1 MCHGQIVRHRHRLE
15 HIHSLRRTD
24 GRWRPRWKPELRR
37 KRVLGRGSTATSTN
51 ITAGGTSASTGSSPA
66 IDVNT
71 YCNGLLAGALVC
83 DLEQFVNVSSC
94 DFPLQRS
101 PPDPALV
108 EAAIDC
114 LRIFQVKPDAGISG
128 FHIDYS
134 QNPAHL
140 VLTDEYCDIMLRNGA
155 QNVVVVQGCSCPC

>member
-1 MCHGQIVRHRHRLE
+1 MAKLFATGIVLSIFTACGGQTDVGGPAG
-15 HIHSLRRTD
+15 SLN
-24 GRWRPRWKPELRR
+24 
-37 KRVLGRGSTATSTN
+37 LGGSASSAGGSTATSTN
-51 ITAGGTSASTGSSPA
+51 ITAGGTSASTGSSAA

-101 PPDPALV
+101 PPDPAVV

-140 VLTDEYCDIMLRNGA
+140 VLTGEYCDIMLRNGA